1 MGSVRRGTA
10 RHAACLSLPDAF
22 LVSRKS
28 KGIILVVENDT
39 ISLAELDQAMQSFS
53 NPQSKL
59 LGVVLNKVPR
69 SREGYAH
76 YSYSNAEQPTTI

>member
-22 LVSRKS
+22 LVSRES
-28 KGIILVVENDT
+28 KGIVLVVENGT
-39 ISLAELDQAMQSFS
+39 ISLPGLDQAMQSFS
-53 NPQSKL
+53 TTRSKL

-69 SREGYAH
+69 SREGYA
-76 YSYSNAEQPTTI
+76 EQPTTI

>member
-1 MGSVRRGTA
+1 M
-10 RHAACLSLPDAF
+10 
-22 LVSRKS
+22 
-28 KGIILVVENDT
+28 VENDT